1 MKLTLNALFD
11 YVNNDGIFTY
21 LDSFDVPWKETVDA
35 DLIDLD
41 YHSKHGT
48 KIVSKT
54 VTSLLSENGLSSA
67 NKTKLAKLLY
77 QKNKKRWDYLWESV
91 GLYDDVQSP
100 LDNTDWTETRVLGHQ
115 GADSRNQSIGAKQ
128 TTYQKGSQTNSET
141 IGQSTLT
148 EGQQNNITGQQTISM
163 EEKKSSFNS
172 NNYSPL
178 DQKTE
183 QLGQRTDTLGQKV
196 NTDSGRSNSSTEG
209 QRSDS
214 TNEGAQSNSETGT
227 NTFTDNE
234 TISRHG
240 NIGITTPGQMIRDFR
255 QTVNWQFF
263 ETIYKDIDEMLVIEI
278 YGKEDDDFDDYTIVT
293 GYVLPVASASK
304 LGGIKVGD
312 NLQIASDGTLKA
324 VVETGVDSVNGQTG
338 AVVLDAED
346 VGATTSQDV
355 SDAISTAVSLLKQVP
370 DGGSLNQVLR
380 KLADGYGWSDAKE
393 VPSGGNLNQVLTKTA
408 DGYGWADSQ
417 GGGGGGNI
425 VDVPYILKPFAP
437 DNDNGKSKWTAGSGY
452 TRSYVFDIS
461 QYVGK
466 WFKAYFIPKTMSGS
480 TNRHRMAFFPDF
492 DLDTAASSGI
502 SGSWMIFPTS
512 NSNDGTLYGQVM
524 YQPGGYGWDASSANN
539 RSSYRYGCNYYEG
552 IIPAGMKYLSVYS
565 YVQPSS
571 EDFYNN
577 DIICKC
583 LVEN

>member
-11 YVNNDGIFTY
+11 YVNDDGIFTY

-35 DLIDLD
+35 DLLDLD

-54 VTSLLSENGLSSA
+54 VTSLLTEDGLSSA
-67 NKTKLAKLLY
+67 SKTKLAKLVY
-77 QKNKKRWDYLWESV
+77 QKNKKRWDYLWESI

-115 GADSRNQSIGAKQ
+115 GADSRSQSIGAKS
-128 TTYQKGSQTNSET
+128 TTYTKGSQTNSET

-163 EEKKSSFNS
+163 EEKKSAFNS

-183 QLGQRTDTLGQKV
+183 QLGQRSDTIGQKV

-234 TISRHG
+234 TIARHG

-263 ETIYKDIDEMLVIEI
+263 EIIYKDIDEMLVIEI
-278 YGKEDDDFDDYTIVT
+278 YGKEDCDFDDFTIVT
-293 GYVLPVASASK
+293 GYVLPIASASK
-304 LGGIKVGD
+304 LGGIKVGE
-312 NLQIASDGTLKA
+312 NLQIASDGTLSA
-324 VVETGVDSVNGQTG
+324 SGGGAGDVQSVNGKTG
-338 AVVLDAED
+338 IVVLDASD

-355 SDAISTAVSLLKQVP
+355 STAISTAVSALRQVP
-370 DGGSLNQVLR
+370 SGGNLNQVIR
-380 KLADGYGWSDAKE
+380 KLADGYGWSDANE

-417 GGGGGGNI
+417 GGGGGSVI
-425 VDVPYILKPFAP
+425 SVPYTLVHGYISVNNSGRA
-437 DNDNGKSKWTAGSGY
+437 NWTAYTGSEK
-452 TRSYVFDIS
+452 TWNYVYDVS
-461 QYVGK
+461 QYVGH
-466 WFKAYFIPKTMSGS
+466 WFEAYFIPNGMDKLI
-480 TNRHRMAFFPDF
+480 NRERVAFLPDV
-492 DLDTAASSGI
+492 DLTVTALDI
-502 SGSWMIFPTS
+502 SGSWAVGASQEGAYRGMVVAP
-512 NSNDGTLYGQVM
+512 YGN
-524 YQPGGYGWDASSANN
+524 YGWNEKTSANL
-539 RSSYRYGCNYYEG
+539 SCMQYGFNYIKG
-552 IIPAGMKYLSVYS
+552 IIPTGMKYLIIHAYSDPTTKSVYN
-565 YVQPSS
+565 
-571 EDFYNN
+571 D
-577 DIICKC
+577 DIICACKI
-583 LVEN
+583 LD